1 MPRYSVTPC
10 SSHFFFKNNDKLFF
24 AGLEQ
29 SLYDVETTGL
39 RRKQGDEHS
48 SRNAL
53 GAWHRFVQQVSLALM
68 TSWMSYCIC
77 ASMNYGGKLWCCVGE
92 RVQQGNLVLPT
103 RLKTGSGH
111 RKGFLSPTE
120 RVNARN
126 VSFIAFNMRW
136 PICLVFE
143 LVCLASI
150 SVRLCVWCL
159 KFILFCLMYRSFGSL
174 SCFLIYLRPVCVDV
188 SHPLSICL
196 SVCSTH

>member
-1 MPRYSVTPC
+1 MLLLSFTVDFFIEWQLWTIVLDKLSTNYSSLNCLTNVVRGCPAIRYCHVQVI
-10 SSHFFFKNNDKLFF
+10 FFFKNNAKLFF

-111 RKGFLSPTE
+111 RKGFLSPREGLT
-120 RVNARN
+120 
-126 VSFIAFNMRW
+126 
-136 PICLVFE
+136 LGT
-143 LVCLASI
+143 LA
-150 SVRLCVWCL
+150 LQLLTWGGQ
-159 KFILFCLMYRSFGSL
+159 F
-174 SCFLIYLRPVCVDV
+174 
-188 SHPLSICL
+188 
-196 SVCSTH
+196 T

>member
-111 RKGFLSPTE
+111 RKGFLSPREGLT
-120 RVNARN
+120 
-126 VSFIAFNMRW
+126 
-136 PICLVFE
+136 LGT
-143 LVCLASI
+143 LALQLLTWGGQFALYLNS
-150 SVRLCVWCL
+150 SVWRQ
-159 KFILFCLMYRSFGSL
+159 FRS
-174 SCFLIYLRPVCVDV
+174 VCVYGV
-188 SHPLSICL
+188 LNL
-196 SVCSTH
+196 YFSV

>member
-1 MPRYSVTPC
+1 MYCGDAPLFGNAMFKS
-10 SSHFFFKNNDKLFF
+10 FFFKNNAKLFF

-111 RKGFLSPTE
+111 CKGFLSPREGLT
-120 RVNARN
+120 
-126 VSFIAFNMRW
+126 
-136 PICLVFE
+136 LGT
-143 LVCLASI
+143 LALQLLTWGGQFALYLNS
-150 SVRLCVWCL
+150 SVWRQ
-159 KFILFCLMYRSFGSL
+159 FR
-174 SCFLIYLRPVCVDV
+174 
-188 SHPLSICL
+188 
-196 SVCSTH
+196 SVCMVS

>member
-1 MPRYSVTPC
+1 MLLLSFTVDFFIEWQLWTIVLDKLSTNH
-10 SSHFFFKNNDKLFF
+10 SSLNCLTNVLRGCPAIRSRHVQVIFFFKNNAKLFF

-29 SLYDVETTGL
+29 SLYDLETTGL

-103 RLKTGSGH
+103 RLKLEVATV
-111 RKGFLSPTE
+111 KGFFRRE
-120 RVNARN
+120 
-126 VSFIAFNMRW
+126 
-136 PICLVFE
+136 
-143 LVCLASI
+143 
-150 SVRLCVWCL
+150 
-159 KFILFCLMYRSFGSL
+159 KG
-174 SCFLIYLRPVCVDV
+174 
-188 SHPLSICL
+188 
-196 SVCSTH
+196 